1 MTKTNTTEK
10 RAGKQFFQANGLK
23 KQAGVATLIS
33 DKIYF
38 QPKVIKK
45 DKEGHFIHIKGE
57 IYKEQL
63 SVLNIY
69 APNTRAPTFTK
80 ETLLKLK
87 VHIAP
92 HTIIMGDCNTPRSS
106 TDRSG
111 KQTKQR
117 HSEINRSYEPNVL
130 NRYL

>member
-33 DKIYF
+33 EKIYF

-63 SVLNIY
+63 SILNIY
-69 APNTRAPTFTK
+69 APNARPPTFIN
-80 ETLLKLK
+80 ETLLELK
-87 VHIAP
+87 AHITP
-92 HTIIMGDCNTPRSS
+92 YTIIVVDFNAPLSPV
-106 TDRSG
+106 DRSW
-111 KQTKQR
+111 KQKLNS
-117 HSEINRSYEPNVL
+117 HSETNRSYETI
-130 NRYL
+130 